1 LILERNKMSKTTKKK
16 GSFLMNKKKKPGR
29 PKGTTRAN
37 GYKVSSGRPRK
48 KNPSKRAL
56 YMREYMREYKQPRK
70 ENEFSDWWSKRF
82 LE

>member
-1 LILERNKMSKTTKKK
+1 MGTENETDKEKK
-16 GSFLMNKKKKPGR
+16 GSNMAKAGR

-56 YMREYMREYKQPRK
+56 YMREYMRGYKQPRK
-70 ENEFSDWWSKRF
+70 EDEFSDWWSKRF